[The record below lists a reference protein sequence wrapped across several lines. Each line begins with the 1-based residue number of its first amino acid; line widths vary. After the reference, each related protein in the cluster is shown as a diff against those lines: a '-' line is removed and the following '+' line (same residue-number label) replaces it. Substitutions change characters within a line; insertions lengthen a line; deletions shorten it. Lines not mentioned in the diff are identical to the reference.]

1 MWATVAP
8 MAERPKVDVDV
19 LEEEAKQLL
28 VEMDARRSE
37 LTELAAKRRVV
48 VQQMVDA
55 VGMPE
60 TAQRLGVS
68 RQAVWNTLNPKT

>member
-1 MWATVAP
+1 M
-8 MAERPKVDVDV
+8 DVDV

>member
-1 MWATVAP
+1 
-8 MAERPKVDVDV
+8 MAERPAEDIDM
-19 LEEEAKQLL
+19 LEAEAKQLL

-37 LTELAAKRRVV
+37 LTELAARRRVL
-48 VQQMVDA
+48 VQRMVDA